1 MCSLHA
7 LFINSTDRRSMFVNF
22 TTHVPERLLQLNG
35 ETRLVRATNNY
46 EKLRVCLTFP
56 EPVLNTSEEIKNSLK
71 AEILRSLQMSQ
82 GSLLPLVDT
91 KKYEG
96 PRRFEYKVRWFS
108 QSNFIF
114 SAMRVEV
121 GS

>member
-7 LFINSTDRRSMFVNF
+7 LFINSTDRRSVVNL
-22 TTHVPERLLQLNG
+22 TTHVPKRQLQLNG

-46 EKLRVCLTFP
+46 NKLRICLTFP
-56 EPVLNTSEEIKNSLK
+56 EPVLNKSEEIKNSLK
-71 AEILRSLQMSQ
+71 AEILYSLQMSE

-96 PRRFEYKVRWFS
+96 PSRFEFKVRWFS
-108 QSNFIF
+108 QSNFTF

>member
-7 LFINSTDRRSMFVNF
+7 LFINSTDRRSINL
-22 TTHVPERLLQLNG
+22 TTHVPRKQLQLNG
-35 ETRLVRATNNY
+35 ETILVRATNNY
-46 EKLRVCLTFP
+46 KKLRVCLTFP

-71 AEILRSLQMSQ
+71 AEILYSLQMSK

-96 PRRFEYKVRWFS
+96 PSRFEFKVRWFS
-108 QSNFIF
+108 QSNFTF

>member
-1 MCSLHA
+1 
-7 LFINSTDRRSMFVNF
+7 MFVNF

>member
-1 MCSLHA
+1 
-7 LFINSTDRRSMFVNF
+7 MFVNF

-35 ETRLVRATNNY
+35 DTRLVRATNNY

-56 EPVLNTSEEIKNSLK
+56 EPVLNKSEEIKNSLK
-71 AEILRSLQMSQ
+71 AEILYSLPKSQ
-82 GSLLPLVDT
+82 GSLLRLVDT

-108 QSNFIF
+108 QSNLIL
-114 SAMRVEV
+114 SAMRVDV

>member
-22 TTHVPERLLQLNG
+22 TTHVPKRRLQFNG
-35 ETRLVRATNNY
+35 RTILVRATNNY
-46 EKLRVCLTFP
+46 KKLRVCLTFP
-56 EPVLNTSEEIKNSLK
+56 KPVNNTSEEIKNSLK
-71 AEILRSLQMSQ
+71 AEILYSRQKSQ
-82 GSLLPLVDT
+82 GSLRLVDT

>member
-7 LFINSTDRRSMFVNF
+7 LFINSTDRRSIYL
-22 TTHVPERLLQLNG
+22 TTHVPKRQLQFNG
-35 ETRLVRATNNY
+35 ETILVRATNNY
-46 EKLRVCLTFP
+46 KNLRVCLTFP
-56 EPVLNTSEEIKNSLK
+56 KPVNNTSEEIKKFLK
-71 AEILRSLQMSQ
+71 AEVLYSLQKSQ

>member
-7 LFINSTDRRSMFVNF
+7 LFINSTDRRSVVNL
-22 TTHVPERLLQLNG
+22 TTHVPKRQLQFNG
-35 ETRLVRATNNY
+35 ETILVRATNKY

-56 EPVLNTSEEIKNSLK
+56 EPVLNKSEEIKNSLK
-71 AEILRSLQMSQ
+71 AEILYSLPKSQ

-108 QSNFIF
+108 QSNFIL
-114 SAMRVEV
+114 SATRVDV